1 MTTTTTTHPEVGDIS
16 TPALTDR
23 ESAKLLDC
31 INSLRTG
38 ERVYLARVVYNKQTK
53 AKPRIAGEDYVSD
66 PALAI
71 NAHEGLLYAAPSN
84 KKGEVYLRM
93 ADGARRP
100 GEDAEH
106 GYTCMKLAGV
116 RSFKVLAE
124 FPGHVAQEREAQ
136 AETARE
142 EREAQAET
150 AREEREA
157 KAETALAKANDAR
170 ALMAQ
175 AMVAQAQATVLM
187 GQSLLTQT
195 ESRS

>member
-1 MTTTTTTHPEVGDIS
+1 MTTTTTPTYTTHPEVGDIFA
-16 TPALTDR
+16 PALSDR

-31 INSLRTG
+31 INLMRSG

-142 EREAQAET
+142 EREAKAET
-150 AREEREA
+150 ALA